1 MLFFKFKFTKKE
13 PQAPFLFLLSLLL
26 AIYYNSNCISEQLI
40 TREIVT
46 LLNDE
51 NAEVRKWKSVD

>member
-1 MLFFKFKFTKKE
+1 M
-13 PQAPFLFLLSLLL
+13 L